1 MALCVKRNDE
11 EFYRRNDLKIL
22 DLANLTDCMSKLS
35 AGGYFYSEETVYCGY
50 GKPLWENL
58 SDAATNECTYPSANT
73 YWLTE
78 QWQTAYAQSP
88 VTSIRM
94 TFRHF
99 LTGQEKCLY
108 VKSENP
114 PQGDCTLVWI
124 SDDSHEDCNVYR
136 KGTRIKDMP
145 PLFEKLLTANQLILT
160 EGSFKKLDLLSVWP
174 EEIVP
179 DYCFT
184 SLLYRY
190 GYRPLRAAQG
200 TPKVDRHEEQ
210 SMAWAGEYK
219 KVNDFDEAPAYYYFF
234 FAKREYQEWES
245 DEYDGTPRCIWSEED
260 RSFYIAKSQTPLD
273 RVIIHGE
280 PTMILEDIPGIEQIR
295 TYLDQC
301 ADLDRAVN
309 LRFDGEDYWM

>member
-11 EFYRRNDLKIL
+11 EFYSRNDLKIL
-22 DLANLTDCMSKLS
+22 DPANLTDCMSRLS
-35 AGGYFYSEETVYCGY
+35 SRGYLYSDETIYCGY
-50 GKPLWENL
+50 GKPLWETP
-58 SDAATNECTYPSANT
+58 SDTMTEEYTNPATNI

-78 QWQTAYAQSP
+78 QWQTTYAQSP
-88 VTSIRM
+88 ATSIRM

-108 VKSENP
+108 VKSETP

-124 SDDSHEDCNVYR
+124 SDESHEDSSVYR

-160 EGSFKKLDLLSVWP
+160 EGAFKKLDLLSIWP
-174 EEIVP
+174 ENIVP

-200 TPKVDRHEEQ
+200 TPKVDRHDEQ
-210 SMAWAGEYK
+210 SMAWAGEFVK
-219 KVNDFDEAPAYYYFF
+219 INDFGETPAYYYFF
-234 FAKREYQEWES
+234 FAKREYEEWDC
-245 DEYDGTPRCIWSEED
+245 DEYDGTPQCIWSEDE
-260 RSFYIAKSQTPLD
+260 RSFYIARSHTPLN

-295 TYLDQC
+295 AYLNHC

-309 LRFDGEDYWM
+309 LRFDDADYWM